1 MQPIAGETPP
11 ELGEAP
17 VMTVWPTIASLPLG
31 RWIGRYAATKWG
43 WGPFTVGALF
53 ALLTIP
59 ISLVLYCWLFAP
71 AVCRRYALTTRRVI
85 IRRGLGA
92 LEDRWISMEDFDE
105 IVVEVLPGQQW
116 FHAGDLSFRR
126 GGEELLRLAGV
137 RRPETVRRACL
148 KVQKALLAVGKT
160 VGRQLAA
167 AAAEIAD

>member
-17 VMTVWPTIASLPLG
+17 VMTVWPTIGSLPLG
-31 RWIGRYAATKWG
+31 QWIGRYAEARWG

-53 ALLTIP
+53 ALAAIP
-59 ISLVLYCWLFAP
+59 LSLAAFFWLFAP
-71 AVCRRYALTTRRVI
+71 VVCRRYALTTRRVI

-105 IVVEVLPGQQW
+105 IIIEVLPGQQW
-116 FHAGDLSFRR
+116 FRAGDLSFRR
-126 GGEELLRLAGV
+126 DGEELLRLAGV
-137 RRPETVRRACL
+137 RRPETIRRACL
-148 KVQKALLAVGKT
+148 KVQTALMAVGKA

>member
-11 ELGEAP
+11 ELGEAS
-17 VMTVWPTIASLPLG
+17 VMTVWPTIGSLPLG
-31 RWIGRYAATKWG
+31 RWIGRYSAVKWG
-43 WGPFTVGALF
+43 WGPLTVGTLF
-53 ALLTIP
+53 ALVTIP
-59 ISLVLYCWLFAP
+59 LSLAAYCWLLAP
-71 AVCRRYALTTRRVI
+71 VVCRRYALTTRRVI

-148 KVQKALLAVGKT
+148 KVQKALIAVGKA

-167 AAAEIAD
+167 AAAENAD